1 MLPRSPMKHNCRQIS
16 GEITWMRIK
25 EHLSAL
31 ILLKLFTRHPGYWL
45 RSVTQ
50 WVAPTGPWFV
60 PPLQQRIKCPG
71 IKDLL
76 GNTWQI
82 KQNPW
87 NCISV
92 RGSFSAATT
101 WQRRRLVAGW
111 CIGKFSNACLAPPR
125 QDNNSHPGPTSPL
138 AQPRQVN
145 FSFLHHWVGK

>member
-1 MLPRSPMKHNCRQIS
+1 MLHRSPMKHNCRQIS

-101 WQRRRLVAGW
+101 WQRRRLVAGMDL
-111 CIGKFSNACLAPPR
+111 IPGDLISSSSIIPSSLEIVIYPMSSGH
-125 QDNNSHPGPTSPL
+125 NSDLSDI
-138 AQPRQVN
+138 QVCTC
-145 FSFLHHWVGK
+145 F